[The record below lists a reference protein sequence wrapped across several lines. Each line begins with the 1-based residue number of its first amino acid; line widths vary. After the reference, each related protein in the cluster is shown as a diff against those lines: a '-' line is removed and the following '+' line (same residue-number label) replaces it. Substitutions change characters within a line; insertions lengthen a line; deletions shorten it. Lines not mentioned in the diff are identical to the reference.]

1 MENAKDMLTRR
12 AATRL
17 ILGGPLAVGLA
28 RPVPAG
34 PAHWAVRLE
43 QRLKEMPLEVQPS
56 GLALVRSSEVLGG
69 NRAVLQAVVR
79 LTWPPGIHQRGFR
92 AEAYDLELALALLTL
107 EIREYFLFATA
118 G

>member
-34 PAHWAVRLE
+34 PAHWAVRLD
-43 QRLKEMPLEVQPS
+43 QRLKEMPRINELFDQGTLLS
-56 GLALVRSSEVLGG
+56 CLLHWAQKALHQSCIALTSILGQRLAQWHML
-69 NRAVLQAVVR
+69 
-79 LTWPPGIHQRGFR
+79 
-92 AEAYDLELALALLTL
+92 
-107 EIREYFLFATA
+107 
-118 G
+118 